1 MIILVCLS
9 ALVLFGFMLYCI
21 ADWGLT
27 DCFSRYSY
35 KWGVAPRALNLWSV
49 DIIGSAILLIPVMI
63 ELGTGSSWQ
72 FLGFLA
78 PVSMF
83 LVGLTPR
90 WATNNTQYVVHNIG
104 VVLAVIFSVAYA
116 ILIPKT
122 VWAILILCVLAGI
135 ATIIKKKAFIFWLEI
150 AMYLAIYV
158 TITTQI
164 FQSI

>member
-9 ALVLFGFMLYCI
+9 AFILFGFMLYCI
-21 ADWGLT
+21 ANWGL
-27 DCFSRYSY
+27 
-35 KWGVAPRALNLWSV
+35 VPQALNLWSI
-49 DIIGSAILLIPVMI
+49 DIISSALLLTPVMI
-63 ELGTGSSWQ
+63 ELGADSSWQ

-83 LVGLTPR
+83 LVGVTPR

-104 VVLAVIFSVAYA
+104 VILAVIFSVAYA
-116 ILIPKT
+116 ILIPKS
-122 VWAILILCVLAGI
+122 VWAILTLCVLAGI

-150 AMYLAIYV
+150 AMYLAIYT
-158 TITTQI
+158 TITIQI